1 MAKLLRP
8 EDTIKEEKKE
18 KETKFCS
25 ECGSKVCKE
34 CGKANCEC

>member
-1 MAKLLRP
+1 MTKLLRP
-8 EDTIKEEKKE
+8 EDTIKKEEKKE
-18 KETKFCS
+18 ETKFCS